1 MTAPLPPRP
10 GEGRSRGQ
18 RRGRDSHPF
27 GGPIGPKRFSR
38 PCGSASR
45 PTRSRSC
52 LRVSASTVAPLTPA
66 REEKQEATTDDSS
79 YCFPCKATARTALSF
94 VRPWSGYVGRQR
106 EGGVVT
112 AAIRRTAQVAHREKN
127 PFRPLGLWKTA
138 RLVPEGRLGVV
149 SGPSAAESAGRWPD
163 ASVVCGVSRLGGI
176 TGCAM
181 SPTADAVP

>member
-1 MTAPLPPRP
+1 MTATLPPRP

-66 REEKQEATTDDSS
+66 REEKQEATTDDAS
-79 YCFPCKATARTALSF
+79 YCFPCKAAAPSRRLHYCSVREAIVRRCLS
-94 VRPWSGYVGRQR
+94 GRWFG
-106 EGGVVT
+106 EEEMGG
-112 AAIRRTAQVAHREKN
+112 
-127 PFRPLGLWKTA
+127 A
-138 RLVPEGRLGVV
+138 RLERATSCL
-149 SGPSAAESAGRWPD
+149 
-163 ASVVCGVSRLGGI
+163 
-176 TGCAM
+176 
-181 SPTADAVP
+181 